1 MMNSNTNHK
10 INQVSETT
18 LVIGIDIAKQKH
30 FACAMDDR
38 GRVLEKSFPFF
49 QSDAGFEQLVKRIK
63 SLQSLHQKS
72 EVIVGF
78 EPTGHYWMNLA
89 AYLVDQQIRFVLVNP
104 MHGNR
109 TKELDDNL
117 QTKNDQKDARVIA
130 SLIRD
135 GRFTYSRIL
144 TGVEAELRNGASL
157 RSKLQE
163 DITSIKN
170 RMIRWTDLYFPEFQH
185 IFKSFGKNAC
195 AVLEMTPLPIDFD
208 GKSDKELIQL
218 YKNVEGLQC
227 LSFSKIQK
235 LKMLATKSIG
245 LTEGLEMGRFEIKT
259 LLSQFKALSKQLEV
273 LSSRLS
279 ELAQQLTDYEY
290 ILSIPG
296 LGENTAVE
304 LLSEIGSLSHYEH
317 PRQLIKLAGL
327 TLRENSSGKHK
338 GQKKISKR
346 GSRKLRAILYRVILP
361 LIQHNIAF
369 KSLYQYYTTRT
380 VNPLKKKEAMVVLCG
395 KLLKILHALCVK
407 RVHFNASLMIRD
419 LHCLQEAA

>member
-1 MMNSNTNHK
+1 MNSNTNHK
-10 INQVSETT
+10 INQVSEDTM
-18 LVIGIDIAKQKH
+18 VIGIDIAKKKH

-38 GRVLEKSFPFF
+38 GRILQKSFPFF
-49 QSDAGFEQLVKRIK
+49 QSGAGFDQLDKRIQ
-63 SLQSLHQKS
+63 SLQIQHQKS

-89 AYLVDQQIRFVLVNP
+89 AYLVGQRIRFVMVNP
-104 MHGNR
+104 MHVNR

-135 GRFTYSRIL
+135 GRFNYTRTL
-144 TGVEAELRNGASL
+144 EGVEAELRNGASL
-157 RSKLQE
+157 RSKIQE
-163 DITSIKN
+163 DLTAIKN
-170 RMIRWTDLYFPEFQH
+170 RMVRWTDLYFPEFHH

-195 AVLEMTPLPIDFD
+195 AVLEMTPLPIDLYR
-208 GKSDKELIQL
+208 KSDEDLIYL
-218 YKNVEGLQC
+218 YKSVEGLQC
-227 LSFSKIQK
+227 LSFSKIKK
-235 LKMLATKSIG
+235 LKSMAKQSIG
-245 LTEGLEMGRFEIKT
+245 LTEGLEMARFEMGT
-259 LLSQFKALSKQLEV
+259 LISQFKALSKQLET
-273 LSSRLS
+273 LSSRLN
-279 ELAQQLTDYEY
+279 ELAQQMTDYEFV
-290 ILSIPG
+290 LSVDG
-296 LGENTAVE
+296 LGENTVVE
-304 LLSEIGSLSHYEH
+304 LLSETGSLSLYEH

-327 TLRENSSGKHK
+327 TLRENSSGQHK

-346 GSRKLRAILYRVILP
+346 GRRKLRAILFRVILP

-369 KSLYQYYTTRT
+369 KSLYHYYTTRT

-407 RVHFNASLMIRD
+407 RMHFNASLMMRD